1 MKVTLRQRAQAALR
15 TLAKE
20 HSSTPRLSAAVG
32 MGAMVGTSPFF
43 GFHAPI
49 AILLSRVLR
58 LNSIAATL
66 GTQVSLPFLAPFV
79 IFASVQIGHLLLSG
93 HWLDLSVGS
102 LDVARARTF
111 MSAWLLGSLVLGCAL
126 GSVTFLITRYVLAQV
141 RGRADH
147 SATRSWTGRSR
158 GSRLGYE
165 LFFVALRILGR
176 PVAYLILIPVTAWF
190 FLFARSGRR
199 ASQRFFAKVRGPVSW
214 WQRQK
219 DTWSHFYTFAKTLSD
234 RLEMM
239 SRGPAA
245 FEFGRNQACNLE
257 DTLAEGQGLILLSA
271 HFGSWGLAGSPL
283 SEKAPLNIV
292 VYDNEAEGVRRF
304 FSRHKHKAPPKVI
317 VQNSGPTASMDILR
331 ALRNGEIVAM
341 LADRVAP
348 EGASI
353 RVPFMGT
360 EVDFPVGPFQLA
372 VISGAPVALSFGYKA
387 SARRHELVVLPP
399 RSFKAPHRKDR
410 AAQIAEGARWFAS
423 ALETQVRAHPHQW
436 FNFYDYWP
444 TRETIEPPVEDN
456 EEHVAA

>member
-1 MKVTLRQRAQAALR
+1 VKATLRHRAQAALR

-43 GFHAPI
+43 GLHAPI

-66 GTQVSLPFLAPFV
+66 GTQVSLPFLAPFL

-102 LDVARARTF
+102 LDVAGAQAF
-111 MSAWLLGSLVLGCAL
+111 MTAWLLGSLVLGSVL
-126 GSVTFLITRYVLAQV
+126 GGVTFLVTRSVLGRM
-141 RGRADH
+141 RGRPKSDA
-147 SATRSWTGRSR
+147 SWTGRSR
-158 GSRLGYE
+158 GNGLGYE
-165 LFFVALRILGR
+165 LFFFALRILGR

-199 ASQRFFAKVRGPVSW
+199 ASQLFFLRVRGPASW

-219 DTWSHFYTFAKTLSD
+219 DTWAHFYTFAQTLSD

-245 FEFGRNQACNLE
+245 FEFGHNQSYNLE
-257 DTLAEGQGLILLSA
+257 DTLAQGKGLILLSA

-283 SEKAPLNIV
+283 GEKAALNIV

-304 FSRHKHKAPPKVI
+304 FSRHKHKVPPKVI
-317 VQNSGPTASMDILR
+317 AQNSGPTASMDILR

-348 EGASI
+348 QGASV
-353 RVPFMGT
+353 RVPFMGA

-387 SARRHELVVLPP
+387 SSRRHELVVLPP
-399 RSFKAPHRKDR
+399 RVFKAAQRKDR
-410 AAQIAEGARWFAS
+410 ATQVAEGARWFAS
-423 ALETQVRAHPHQW
+423 ALEAEVRAHPHQW
-436 FNFYDYWP
+436 FNFYDYWGRSEA
-444 TRETIEPPVEDN
+444 TVPPIEDN
-456 EEHVAA
+456 EEHAAA